1 MSIARFARNCA
12 IIAGLA
18 LAVAI
23 AHAETLAGRVI
34 HVSDGDT
41 VTVLMRGHDQ
51 IRVRLAGIDAP
62 ESKQDFGRRS
72 RQLMSSL
79 VKGRDVRVIVVDR
92 DKYGRYVARLETEDG
107 DVGEQMLE
115 AGLARVFVR
124 YVRNLPRDYQVAYTH
139 AEALARSENRGLWSD
154 PKQIPPWEWR
164 QMNKER
170 HGFW

>member
-1 MSIARFARNCA
+1 MSVVGFVRGFAVA
-12 IIAGLA
+12 AGLA
-18 LAVAI
+18 LCVAVS
-23 AHAETLAGRVI
+23 HAETLVGRVI

-51 IRVRLAGIDAP
+51 IRVRVAGIDAP

-72 RQLMSSL
+72 RQLMTQL

-92 DKYGRYVARLETEDG
+92 DKYGRYVARIETEEG
-107 DVGEQMLE
+107 DAGERMLE

-139 AEALARSENRGLWSD
+139 AEALARTESRGLWSD